1 MDSKYKASPGEW
13 VGNYV
18 KRVKTLLA
26 ANGSSYTTCKFNDID
41 FIVSVDSNVDDV
53 VTIYD
58 LKAHIRRLE
67 NK

>member
-13 VGNYV
+13 IGNYV
-18 KRVKTLLA
+18 NRVKTLLA
-26 ANGSSYTTCKFNDID
+26 VNVGSYATCKFNDID
-41 FIVSVDSNVDDV
+41 FIVSVDSNVDDI

-58 LKAHIRRLE
+58 LKAQIQRLK